1 MQLFEVFLWPKWAP
15 FGVPT
20 LIPSHEC
27 IHAVSAFAAV
37 EKAMRARKLSVV
49 GHAVAEIVR
58 GGSLLYYRAYGVR
71 LSGIRSSKKLE
82 MGYGETLL

>member
-1 MQLFEVFLWPKWAP
+1 MRIGVVSMQLFEVFLWPKWAP

-58 GGSLLYYRAYGVR
+58 GGSCIIGRMVCDCREYVLQRN
-71 LSGIRSSKKLE
+71 
-82 MGYGETLL
+82 